1 MNYPFPNRISG
12 TSGERQVNPIGGKT
26 MHPDQQIKE
35 TGMSQAIGTL
45 YQSIE
50 GLEGRVQLLVAR
62 LNSVLLSK
70 PKCCE
75 EKKDNALPQCELA
88 KSIRGAVARIDKIQ
102 SIVNDTIDDLE
113 I

>member
-1 MNYPFPNRISG
+1 
-12 TSGERQVNPIGGKT
+12 
-26 MHPDQQIKE
+26 MHPDQQVKE
-35 TGMSQAIGTL
+35 TGMSQAVGTL

-50 GLEGRVQLLVAR
+50 GLEGRVQLLVSR

-75 EKKDNALPQCELA
+75 EKKDNSLSQCALAEL
-88 KSIRGAVARIDKIQ
+88 IRGAVTKIDKIQ
-102 SIVNDTIDDLE
+102 STINDTIDDLE